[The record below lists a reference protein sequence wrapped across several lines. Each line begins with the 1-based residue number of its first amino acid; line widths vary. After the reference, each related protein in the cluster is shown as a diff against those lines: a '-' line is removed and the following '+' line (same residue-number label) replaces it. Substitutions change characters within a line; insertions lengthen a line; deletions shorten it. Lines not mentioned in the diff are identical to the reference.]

1 MDDKKSFESARA
13 ESIAANRDFIRGN
26 PEPLKRLYSHGDDI
40 TIFGGLAR
48 GWAETA
54 PRLDW
59 AAAQFAS
66 GSVEE
71 KDLSV
76 IVGADLA
83 CTVTIE
89 RYDARLGTAR
99 ATIN

>member
-1 MDDKKSFESARA
+1 MSNARISRARKRPRDSCGSAA
-13 ESIAANRDFIRGN
+13 SSADG
-26 PEPLKRLYSHGDDI
+26 P
-40 TIFGGLAR
+40 
-48 GWAETA
+48 TA

-59 AAAQFAS
+59 AAAQFAG

-89 RYDARLGTAR
+89 RYDARLRTAR

>member
-1 MDDKKSFESARA
+1 MNLHSVSEADFYRQTIRMSNARI
-13 ESIAANRDFIRGN
+13 SRGAGSVRAT
-26 PEPLKRLYSHGDDI
+26 PCG
-40 TIFGGLAR
+40 FGGLER

-54 PRLDW
+54 LRLDW
-59 AAAQFAS
+59 AAAQFAG

-89 RYDARLGTAR
+89 RYDARLRTAR

>member
-1 MDDKKSFESARA
+1 
-13 ESIAANRDFIRGN
+13 
-26 PEPLKRLYSHGDDI
+26 LKRLYFHADDI
-40 TIFGGLAR
+40 TIFGGFGGLER

-59 AAAQFAS
+59 AAAQFAG

-89 RYDARLGTAR
+89 RYDARLRMAR